1 LKPDEAQR
9 QVPVQVPALV
19 QAQVPVSQQVQVPE
33 LQPVLVLARV
43 LQLALKVVRPVHC
56 DRCSRVHLLE

>member
-9 QVPVQVPALV
+9 QVPALV
-19 QAQVPVSQQVQVPE
+19 QAQVPVSQQEQEQE
-33 LQPVLVLARV
+33 LQLALVLAQV

-56 DRCSRVHLLE
+56 DRCNQVHLLE